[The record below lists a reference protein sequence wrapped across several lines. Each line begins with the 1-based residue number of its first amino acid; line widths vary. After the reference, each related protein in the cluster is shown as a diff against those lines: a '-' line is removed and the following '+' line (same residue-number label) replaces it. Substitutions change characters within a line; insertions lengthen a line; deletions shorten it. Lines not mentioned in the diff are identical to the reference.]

1 MIIIISILVLAVC
14 SFIVFQLIEYF
25 KLHKQ
30 KPIVKDS
37 SNSGNDEHHTKREKS
52 LYHSGN
58 NEESLYDKVR
68 NDEIFSNRLRLFFP
82 EDTVHT
88 HADIIEKVAEEIIA
102 NGNFENTNK
111 IIENKKQGFWII
123 YYSNGN
129 QDELPTETLD
139 LIEYTRRKEIL
150 NQPAVAVIKTEGS
163 YFNDKPN
170 GLWKHYNKNGFLS
183 AEIYYVEGQRDTY
196 KEYFGNG
203 ILKMDFNY
211 KNNEKHGKNNEYY
224 EDGSK
229 NIIANYRNGE
239 LHGLREQYY
248 PSGNLEMRT
257 TYENGL
263 GEGVHTYLG
272 DDGEI
277 IEQKIMKNGLDIMAQ
292 LIKLTHE
299 DDQMKLSLFTDG
311 PEKVE
316 KWTMAQRMYDYT
328 KSNNLNVEPMEISAL
343 NRLFDNGSLDKETY
357 DLMSDVFK
365 NPLTPQNSLED
376 APFTC
381 KLSSIVRVATIN
393 EYKEHFE
400 NALNVS
406 GANIK
411 EGKEIGAIIGF
422 MTSSLLLRYNFK
434 TISSD
439 FSEAPI
445 VAMKL
450 DTKGKSFDFGSYFN
464 SLRVFFIQNHIN
476 LFGFE
481 PDLQEGHILL
491 DKSNNSTWKIEGDL
505 CNKFTTH
512 KFKNIEY
519 KWCGSKWEDEYLNT
533 YLVKLINYDEY
544 LYINIKSEND
554 LKLEDIFED
563 IGF

>member
-52 LYHSGN
+52 LYHRGN

-68 NDEIFSNRLRLFFP
+68 NDEIFGNRLRLFFP

-139 LIEYTRRKEIL
+139 LIEYTRKKEIL
-150 NQPAVAVIKTEGS
+150 NQPTVAVIKTEGS

-277 IEQKIMKNGLDIMAQ
+277 IEQKIMKNGLDIMGQ

-357 DLMSDVFK
+357 DLMLDVFK
-365 NPLTPQNSLED
+365 NPLTPQKSIEEP
-376 APFTC
+376 PFTY
-381 KLSSIVRVATIN
+381 KLSSIVRVATFD

-400 NALNVS
+400 KASEES
-406 GANIK
+406 GANSQVFDEEKI
-411 EGKEIGAIIGF
+411 
-422 MTSSLLLRYNFK
+422 SSLMKETLLLMDNF
-434 TISSD
+434 IPVSSD
-439 FSEAPI
+439 LLGPTVIS
-445 VAMKL
+445 VTL
-450 DTKGKSFDFGSYFN
+450 DTNGKPFDFESYFN
-464 SLRVFFIQNHIN
+464 SMKQFAIQNHIN
-476 LFGFE
+476 QFGFE
-481 PDLQEGHILL
+481 PDHQEGQVFL
-491 DKSNNSTWKIEGDL
+491 DKSNNSTWIIEGDL
-505 CNKFTTH
+505 SDKITSH

-519 KWCGSKWEDEYLNT
+519 KWCAWPVGEEYCNT
-533 YLVKLINYDEY
+533 YLIKLINYDKY
-544 LYINIKSEND
+544 LYMNIISDND
-554 LKLEDIFED
+554 LKLEDAFED